1 MSKQVYL
8 AGPDVFR
15 ENAKVHLAGLQNFC
29 YAHGLTGL
37 SPLDTELGQFRHDR
51 HTAMKIFAG
60 NVALMNK
67 ADVAIANICPFRGPN
82 MDPGTA
88 FEIGYMH
95 ALGKAVFC
103 YTSNGEKLAKR
114 SGPYTLGSTDFPI
127 IEEFGLVEN
136 LMIIGGSHAVY
147 ASAEDAILAAKRFLK

>member
-15 ENAKVHLAGLQNFC
+15 DNAKAHLVKLQGFCAALGL
-29 YAHGLTGL
+29 AGL
-37 SPLDTELGQFRHDR
+37 SPLDTELGQFMQDR

-67 ADVAIANICPFRGPN
+67 ADVAIANIVPFRGPN
-82 MDPGTA
+82 MDSGTA

-103 YTSNGEKLAKR
+103 YTDDSKTLAER
-114 SGPYTLGSTDFPI
+114 SGHVFPLDKFPI
-127 IEEFGLVEN
+127 VEEFGLVEN

-147 ASAEDAILAAKRFLK
+147 ASAEDAILAAARFLK

>member
-15 ENAKVHLAGLQNFC
+15 ENAKAHLAKLQGFC
-29 YAHGLTGL
+29 AAHGLTGL
-37 SPLDTELGQFRHDR
+37 SPLDTELSHFANDR
-51 HTAMKIFAG
+51 HTAMRIFAG
-60 NVALMNK
+60 NVGLMNK

-103 YTSNGEKLAKR
+103 YTSDGRTLSRR
-114 SGPYTLGSTDFPI
+114 SAPVFALDTFPI